1 MNGEA
6 GVGEVGVIPEGGE
19 VPGLL
24 STLLP
29 AVNDVRQAARSA
41 ASYMLFDPK
50 DSVMQ
55 QNLVYY
61 RFHRARWSLE
71 EEDFQPREVGI
82 AFWGALGTMWFDIKS
97 WLLWKAGWEMKR
109 KHMGCGWSPGL
120 KLSLTSCVVL
130 GTLLTVSDSVASPA
144 KWRWYYLPC

>member
-1 MNGEA
+1 MARESGCWNEGEA
-6 GVGEVGVIPEGGE
+6 GVGEVGVIPKGGE

-24 STLLP
+24 STLLS

-41 ASYMLFDPK
+41 ASYMLFDPE

-82 AFWGALGTMWFDIKS
+82 PF
-97 WLLWKAGWEMKR
+97 
-109 KHMGCGWSPGL
+109 
-120 KLSLTSCVVL
+120 
-130 GTLLTVSDSVASPA
+130 
-144 KWRWYYLPC
+144 